1 MTIKK
6 QLLPIIGRE
15 SKICELAIRQLEDKL
30 RVFEGKYSLPSDE
43 FYKRFQE
50 GDIGDDQDFFEWK
63 ALLEGIQ
70 EWQETKEEL
79 MRLAS

>member
-1 MTIKK
+1 MAVKK

-30 RVFEGKYSLPSDE
+30 RVFEEKYSLPSDE

-63 ALLEGIQ
+63 VLLEGIQ